1 MYFSYATLVG
11 VLLRAQ
17 QRKQNDVAD
26 GARVGEQHGEPVDAD
41 SLATRG
47 RHPVAQG
54 ANVVLI
60 DGVGGEISL
69 FAQELL
75 VLEPVALLGRVV
87 QLAEGVS
94 DLHAA
99 DVQLEALDKVRV
111 VRLLLRQWRHLE
123 REVDNES
130 RLDEIAFRRGFK

>member
-87 QLAEGVS
+87 QLAEGDSVPTWLQITS
-94 DLHAA
+94 
-99 DVQLEALDKVRV
+99 EEPNP
-111 VRLLLRQWRHLE
+111 E
-123 REVDNES
+123 RSPERARRAGRRRPTAPPTGCRS
-130 RLDEIAFRRGFK
+130 RPT